1 MFDIRNLLTKL
12 LILSMLTCF
21 SMNAFSQT
29 NSSSTNERDPNK
41 FYLTLDEAIDYAR
54 QNNITY
60 IESKYDYEIAKAV
73 KWQTTSDFWLPTITA
88 SGSLNFVDYDTAN
101 TGLANYGLEGEGHHD
116 IWGASLSVSKV
127 VFNGLRLWYNNKIS
141 DVGLKS
147 SEATLVDSEKNLVLN
162 TRLDF
167 YNLFILQ
174 ENYRVFEVSDRMLA
188 TSLAQTRTKYN
199 NGMVSRYD
207 YLAAQV
213 QYENNRPTL
222 ISLSNAYYTAKL
234 QFMKDLGI
242 EENAEDVE
250 FVGSVAEALDLEIP
264 ELDEHSLISIILSN
278 NYDIKS
284 MEYTLET
291 LDYAHKASKYYWFP
305 TVSLSGGL
313 TTDLNNVLSG
323 SATTGYSLSREWQM
337 GWRVGITLSYQLDSL
352 IPISRPAQQ
361 AKEAQLNKEKMEVT
375 YRNLRN
381 TIEVQCRS
389 LINTLRS
396 QEASLSSQKS
406 NSETALYA
414 YQMAANQYRGGTL
427 SSVQLNDAQLA
438 YQQAQLNYLQAVYD
452 YYSSALQ
459 LLKLLDM

>member
-1 MFDIRNLLTKL
+1 MFDTRNVLTKL
-12 LILSMLTCF
+12 LILCMLTCF

-29 NSSSTNERDPNK
+29 NSSSTNELDPNK
-41 FYLTLDEAIDYAR
+41 FYLTLDDAIEYAR
-54 QNNITY
+54 QNDISY
-60 IESKYDYEIAKAV
+60 IESKYDYEIARAV

-88 SGSLNFVDYDTAN
+88 SGSLTFVDEDTAS
-101 TGLANYGLEGEGHHD
+101 TGLSNYGLEGHQD
-116 IWGASLSVSKV
+116 IWGASLSMSKV

-141 DVGLKS
+141 DVSLRS
-147 SEATLVDSEKNLVLN
+147 SEEALVDSEKNLVLN

-188 TSLAQTRTKYN
+188 TSLSQTRVKYN
-199 NGMVSRYD
+199 NGMVSYYE
-207 YLAAQV
+207 YLSAQV

-234 QFMKDLGI
+234 QFMKNIGVTEDLDSI
-242 EENAEDVE
+242 EL
-250 FVGSVAEALDLEIP
+250 VGSIEDALSLELP
-264 ELDEHSLISIILSN
+264 ELNEEELIKEIMSY
-278 NYDIKS
+278 NYDIRS
-284 MEYTLET
+284 MEYTLEK
-291 LDYAHKASKYYWFP
+291 LEYVRKSANYFWFP
-305 TVSLSGGL
+305 TVSISAGL
-313 TTDLNNVLSG
+313 TTDLNNVV
-323 SATTGYSLSREWQM
+323 TTSSTGAYSLDREWEM

-361 AKEAQLNKEKMEVT
+361 AKEAQLNKEKMENT

-389 LINTLRS
+389 LINNIRS
-396 QEASLSSQKS
+396 QEASLQSQKK

-438 YQQAQLNYLQAVYD
+438 YQQAQLNYLQSVYD
-452 YYSSALQ
+452 YYSSSLQ
-459 LLKLLDM
+459 LLKLLDK